1 MIVKPP
7 NNCSLI
13 NFPLPFSHTLDLGML
28 FSKLNRSF
36 PTRLS
41 RHFSLS
47 APTFLKDNQTSIGIS
62 SIKPHNYRISVFMKN
77 GLIQEAQNLF
87 DKMPQKNV
95 VTWNT
100 MIRGYFLNGFFSKAI
115 AMFQETPERDIF
127 TCNIV
132 ISGLMHDHD
141 VQGARQVFEGM
152 VCRDVVTWNAMIGG
166 YFINGMLDKGLKI
179 FEEMPVK
186 DVISWNLVIEGLVK
200 CGKLDLAE
208 EYFKR
213 MSYRDVASWTVMISG
228 LAKAG
233 RMADACKYFE
243 EMPVKDVRA
252 WNVILEGYI
261 GIECVDLAES
271 IFHEMPGKDLDSWK
285 LLINGLVR
293 CRRLV
298 NALGYFMKMP
308 TKCCKTLNSILLGLI
323 RNGHVKE
330 GHAFLEK
337 QPYNNVVSWTNVVVG
352 YFGIGE
358 VRSAVKVFESMPIRD
373 VTMWNV
379 MICGLGE
386 TNFGEEGSKFFIRMK
401 ESGFHPDEATFT
413 SILTIC
419 SNLPSLDLGNQI
431 HAQVVKSGLNH
442 FTAISNALVTM
453 YERCGNMHSAL
464 LEFISMQRHDVI
476 SWNSIICGFA
486 HHGNAEKALEMFE
499 RMRLTDVKPNHITF
513 IGVLS
518 ACSHAGLID
527 KGKYY
532 FDYMKSKCSLQP
544 TTEHY
549 TCIVDLLG
557 RFGLIDEAMS
567 FLNQMRAD
575 GIEVPAS
582 VWGAL
587 LGACRIHNN
596 MELGVIAAER
606 VLEKEPRNSGIYLIL
621 AEMYLSC
628 GRRDEAESI
637 RARMEEKGVRKQQ
650 GRSWVEV
657 NNSS

>member
-1 MIVKPP
+1 
-7 NNCSLI
+7 
-13 NFPLPFSHTLDLGML
+13 ML
-28 FSKLNRSF
+28 FTKLNGGF
-36 PTRLS
+36 PTKLS
-41 RHFSLS
+41 RYLSFS
-47 APTFLKDNQTSIGIS
+47 APTFLKNNQASITTSNL
-62 SIKPHNYRISVFMKN
+62 KPHNSEILVFMKN

-87 DKMPQKNV
+87 DRMPQKNV

-100 MIRGYFLNGFFSKAI
+100 MIRGYFLNGYFSKAI
-115 AMFQETPERDIF
+115 ALFREMPERDIF
-127 TCNIV
+127 TYNTV
-132 ISGLMHDHD
+132 ISGLMHGRD
-141 VQGARQVFEGM
+141 VQGASEVFEGM

-166 YFINGMLDKGLKI
+166 YFMNGMLDKGLQV

-186 DVISWNLVIEGLVK
+186 DVISWNLVVEGLTK

-228 LAKAG
+228 LSKAG
-233 RMADACKYFE
+233 RMSDACTYFE

-252 WNVILEGYI
+252 WNAMLEGYI
-261 GIECVDLAES
+261 GAECVDLAENL
-271 IFHEMPGKDLDSWK
+271 FHEMPEKDLDSWK
-285 LLINGLVR
+285 LLINGLVS
-293 CRRLV
+293 CRRFTD
-298 NALGYFMKMP
+298 ALGHFMEMP
-308 TKCCKTLNSILLGLI
+308 SKCCKTLNSILLGLI
-323 RNGHVKE
+323 RNGLVKE
-330 GHAFLEK
+330 AHAFLEK
-337 QPYNNVVSWTNVVVG
+337 QPYRNVFSWTDVIVG
-352 YFGIGE
+352 YFGINE
-358 VRSAVKVFESMPIRD
+358 VRSASKIFESMPIRD
-373 VTMWNV
+373 VTVWNV

-386 TNFGEEGSKFFIRMK
+386 TVYGEEGFKFFIKMK

-419 SNLPSLDLGNQI
+419 SNLPSLDLGCQT

-442 FTAISNALVTM
+442 FTAVSNALVTM

-464 LEFISMQRHDVI
+464 LEFFSVPSHRDVI

-486 HHGNAEKALEMFE
+486 HHGNAKKALEMFE
-499 RMRLTDVKPNHITF
+499 QMILTDVKPNHITF
-513 IGVLS
+513 VGVLS
-518 ACSHAGLID
+518 ACSHAGLVD

-532 FDYMKSKCSLQP
+532 FDYMKNKCSLEP

-557 RFGLIDEAMS
+557 RSGLIDEAMS
-567 FLNQMRAD
+567 FLNEMRAN

-596 MELGVIAAER
+596 IELGAIAAER
-606 VLEKEPRNSGIYLIL
+606 VLEIEPHNSGIYLIL

-628 GRRDEAESI
+628 GRRDDAEII

-650 GRSWVEV
+650 GRSWVEA
-657 NNSS
+657 NSG